1 LRNGR
6 AWSKLGPVASWL
18 PQEKEARPLHE
29 LGPWRPALVTA
40 RLGGEPEWGRLSYI
54 VIDELADKVVG
65 LVVSP
70 WPRVDERGR
79 LHFAD
84 EDADDRGHVT
94 VGEDAFLAVLANNR
108 EPIVE
113 DDIADAKTEELRKRP
128 LAIGDVFGARVGRRF
143 RRGTV
148 EPAEWIGD
156 QEVLDITAITRTVA
170 KGQTA
175 AALAGV
181 LDEEYVPPEE
191 DER

>member
-1 LRNGR
+1 
-6 AWSKLGPVASWL
+6 VASWL
-18 PQEKEARPLHE
+18 PQEVGARAPEE
-29 LGPWRPALVTA
+29 LDWWRPAQLEKRVGKKA
-40 RLGGEPEWGRLSYI
+40 PWGSFRY
-54 VIDELADKVVG
+54 VVVDELEQDLAV

-181 LDEEYVPPEE
+181 LDEEYAPPEE